1 MITAMDEAVGRMIR
15 ALKST
20 GEYEN
25 TIFAFSSDNGGLP
38 NQVLVLF
45 KNTKKIILETK
56 NETK

>member
-1 MITAMDEAVGRMIR
+1 MITAMDEAVGRVIR

-38 NQVLVLF
+38 NQAMF
-45 KNTKKIILETK
+45 FSGNFSNI
-56 NETK
+56 

>member
-1 MITAMDEAVGRMIR
+1 MFRRKYLGMITAMDEAVGRMIR

-45 KNTKKIILETK
+45 KNA
-56 NETK
+56 

>member
-45 KNTKKIILETK
+45 KNAKKIISETK

>member
-45 KNTKKIILETK
+45 KNAKKIILETK